1 MGSGIKITK
10 DPKTGK
16 LCGIP
21 EEWAKSYDLPM
32 DIDYNKT
39 VKTKHF
45 SKEIKPEEDLPD
57 SIIEFINAQ
66 PIHISK

>member
-1 MGSGIKITK
+1 MGNKAPKLTEEDKRKLDAGEPVLMGSGIKITK

-21 EEWAKSYDLPM
+21 EEWAKGYDLPM
-32 DIDYNKT
+32 DIDHTKT

-45 SKEIKPEEDLPD
+45 S
-57 SIIEFINAQ
+57 Q
-66 PIHISK
+66 

>member
-21 EEWAKSYDLPM
+21 EEWAKGYDLPM
-32 DIDYNKT
+32 DIDHTKT

-45 SKEIKPEEDLPD
+45 S
-57 SIIEFINAQ
+57 Q
-66 PIHISK
+66 